1 MPLQFIPQ
9 SDDPFLTTEA
19 AMSLAK
25 FGHINFLLS
34 QLNDNL
40 FADNAAAI
48 AGGLQP
54 GDLYRS
60 NAGATEGCVM
70 VVFTP

>member
-25 FGHINFLLS
+25 FGHINF
-34 QLNDNL
+34 
-40 FADNAAAI
+40 
-48 AGGLQP
+48 
-54 GDLYRS
+54 
-60 NAGATEGCVM
+60 
-70 VVFTP
+70 FTDSVK